1 MSPDTIIIILALV
14 FGFYMA
20 WSIGA
25 NDVANAMGTSVGSGA
40 LTLKKAIII
49 ASILEFAGAF
59 LVGSHVSETIR
70 KGIVDTSIFI
80 GHADIFVYGMLAALL
95 TAAIWLQV
103 ASYFGWPVSTTHSIV
118 GSILGFG
125 ILIGGVKAIHW
136 GKIISITMSWVIS
149 PVLSATI
156 AFILFNILRYKIYY
170 QPDPLKATKKL
181 APYLIFS
188 VFFVLTLV
196 LLFKGLKNIHLNLS
210 FLSAT
215 LIAVFVGIIAAF
227 IGKSL
232 INKIKDDVSV
242 DNTSDSS
249 DGEEWPG
256 ARLKFNIYRAQ
267 IRMEHATHLAKGE
280 LKERLSGILDSIK
293 QVGSELY
300 LDENVN
306 IEKRNVQGVERIF
319 AYLQI
324 LSASFVAFAHGAN
337 DVANAVGPL
346 AAIITVIK
354 TGMVSLKAP
363 VPPWTLMLGGVGIVI
378 GLATWGWRVMM
389 TIGKKIT
396 ELTPSRGFAAEFSA
410 AITILLAS
418 KLGLPISTTHTLV
431 GAVLGV
437 GMARGFTSL
446 DVRVIRNI
454 VVSWVI
460 TIPVGSIGVVI
471 IYHILKFIFM

>member
-1 MSPDTIIIILALV
+1 MAPDTIIIVLALI

-49 ASILEFAGAF
+49 ASVLEFSGAF

-95 TAAIWLQV
+95 TAAVWLQV

-125 ILIGGVKAIHW
+125 ILVGGVKAIHW
-136 GKIISITMSWVIS
+136 GKIISISLSWVIS

-170 QPDPLKATKKL
+170 QPDPLKATKKV

-196 LLFKGLKNIHLNLS
+196 LLFKGLKNLHLSMS
-210 FLSAT
+210 FFQAS
-215 LIAVFVGIIAAF
+215 LIAVGVGIISA
-227 IGKSL
+227 IVGKYL
-232 INKIKDDVSV
+232 LRNIKDEYEEK
-242 DNTSDSS
+242 TESS
-249 DGEEWPG
+249 EEWPG
-256 ARLKFNIYRAQ
+256 ARLKFNLYRAQ
-267 IRMEHATHLAKGE
+267 MRLETASRLANGE
-280 LKERLSGILDSIK
+280 LKEKLSSVLHSVKEIGT
-293 QVGSELY
+293 GLY

-306 IEKRNVQGVERIF
+306 LQRRDVQGVERIF

-324 LSASFVAFAHGAN
+324 LSAAFVAFAHGAN

-346 AAIITVIK
+346 AAIITVLK
-354 TGMVSLKAP
+354 TGLVSLKAP
-363 VPPWTLMLGGVGIVI
+363 VPPWTLMLGGIGIVI
-378 GLATWGWRVMM
+378 GLATWGWRVML

-396 ELTPSRGFAAEFSA
+396 ELTPSRGFSAEFSA

-437 GMARGFTSL
+437 GMARGFTTL
-446 DVRVIRNI
+446 DMRVIRNI
-454 VVSWVI
+454 AISWII
-460 TIPVGSIGVVI
+460 TIPVGAVGVVI
-471 IYHILKFIFM
+471 IYHILRFLFM

>member
-1 MSPDTIIIILALV
+1 MAPDTIIIVLALI

-49 ASILEFAGAF
+49 ASILEFSGAF

-95 TAAIWLQV
+95 TAAVWLQV

-125 ILIGGVKAIHW
+125 ILVGGVKAIHW
-136 GKIISITMSWVIS
+136 GKIISISLSWVIS

-170 QPDPLKATKKL
+170 QPDPLKATKKV

-196 LLFKGLKNIHLNLS
+196 LLFKGLKNLHLSMS
-210 FLSAT
+210 FFQAS
-215 LIAVFVGIIAAF
+215 LIAVGVGIISA
-227 IGKSL
+227 IVGKYL
-232 INKIKDDVSV
+232 LRNIKEEYEEE
-242 DNTSDSS
+242 TESS
-249 DGEEWPG
+249 EEWPG
-256 ARLKFNIYRAQ
+256 ARLKFNLYRAQ
-267 IRMEHATHLAKGE
+267 MRLETAFRLANGE
-280 LKERLSGILDSIK
+280 LKEKLSSVLHSVKEIGT
-293 QVGSELY
+293 GLY

-306 IEKRNVQGVERIF
+306 LQRRDVQGVERIF

-324 LSASFVAFAHGAN
+324 LSAAFVAFAHGAN

-346 AAIITVIK
+346 AAIITVLK
-354 TGMVSLKAP
+354 TGLVSLKAP
-363 VPPWTLMLGGVGIVI
+363 VPPWTLMLGGIGIVI
-378 GLATWGWRVMM
+378 GLATWGWRVML

-396 ELTPSRGFAAEFSA
+396 ELTPSRGFSAEFSA

-437 GMARGFTSL
+437 GMARGFTTL
-446 DVRVIRNI
+446 DMRVIRNI
-454 VVSWVI
+454 AISWII
-460 TIPVGSIGVVI
+460 TIPVGAVGVVI
-471 IYHILKFIFM
+471 IYHILRFLFM

>member
-1 MSPDTIIIILALV
+1 MAPDTIIIVLALI

-49 ASILEFAGAF
+49 ASILEFSGAF

-80 GHADIFVYGMLAALL
+80 GHADVFVYGMLAALL

-103 ASYFGWPVSTTHSIV
+103 ASYYGWPVSTTHSIV

-136 GKIISITMSWVIS
+136 GKIISITMSWVVS

-156 AFILFNILRYKIYY
+156 AFILFNILRYKIFY
-170 QPDPLKATKKL
+170 QPDPLKATKKV

-188 VFFVLTLV
+188 VFFVLTQV
-196 LLFKGLKNIHLNLS
+196 LLFKGLKNLHLNLS
-210 FLSAT
+210 FLEAALISACV
-215 LIAVFVGIIAAF
+215 AIIAGF
-227 IGKSL
+227 IGKRLLQNVKNEFEEDEIEAS
-232 INKIKDDVSV
+232 
-242 DNTSDSS
+242 
-249 DGEEWPG
+249 EWPG
-256 ARLKFNIYRAQ
+256 ARLKFNLYRAQ
-267 IRMEHATHLAKGE
+267 MRMETATHLAQGE
-280 LKERLSGILDSIK
+280 LKEKLGNILNSIK
-293 QVGSELY
+293 EVGTTLY

-306 IEKRNVQGVERIF
+306 LERGNVKGVEQIF

-324 LSASFVAFAHGAN
+324 LSAAFVAFAHGAN

-346 AAIITVIK
+346 AAIVTVLK
-354 TGMVSLKAP
+354 TGLVSLKAP
-363 VPPWTLMLGGVGIVI
+363 VPPWTLILGGLGIVI
-378 GLATWGWRVMM
+378 GLATWGWRVML

-396 ELTPSRGFAAEFSA
+396 ELTPSRGFSAEFSA
-410 AITILLAS
+410 ALTILLAS

-437 GMARGFTSL
+437 GMARGFTTL

-454 VVSWVI
+454 AISWII
-460 TIPVGSIGVVI
+460 TIPVGAVGVVI
-471 IYHILKFIFM
+471 IYHVLKFLFM